1 MTMHKLSFHLIS
13 NKTLLTLILA
23 MLVTGTLLS
32 ACSSSQVELE
42 SLTLELS
49 RSDLPDLGE
58 APELTNDVWLN
69 SEGPLWLADLRGQVV
84 LLDMW
89 TFG

>member
-1 MTMHKLSFHLIS
+1 MHKLSVHLIS

-23 MLVTGTLLS
+23 MLATGTLVS

-42 SLTLELS
+42 SSTLELS

-69 SEGPLWLADLRGQVV
+69 SDSTLRLAELRGQVV